1 MNPRFFINRPIFA
14 AVLSIFILLVGF
26 IAMRNLAVEQ
36 APNITPPTVEISA
49 TYPGASAEEVARAVA
64 TPIESRLSGAERML
78 YYSSS
83 SNSDG
88 SLSIT
93 VTFEVG
99 TDIDIATVDL
109 QNRVNRATPQLPQE
123 VTRMGVT
130 VAKKSSSILGV
141 LALKSADPQYDAL
154 FLGNYATIN
163 FLDSIKRVPG
173 VGDATVFGASDY
185 TMRVL
190 LDPVRMARLGVT
202 PSDVAQVL
210 REQNNSFP
218 AGMLGRE
225 PAPARTEYTIP
236 VVTRSR
242 LSEVSQFEE
251 LIVRSMPDGAT
262 VRLRDVARIELGG
275 QSYSMEGRLNGKPA
289 AIIPIYLAPGANAL
303 NTVDA
308 VKKTMDEFSV
318 RFPQGVTYDMPYDTT
333 PFIRVSV
340 QEVLKTLAEAMVL
353 VFLVVYLF
361 LQNWRATLIPML
373 TVPVSLI
380 GTFAGM
386 YALGFSINTLTLF
399 GMVLAIGIVV
409 DDAIV
414 VLENV
419 ERIMTEEKLPPR
431 EATKKAMKDITGPV
445 VAIVL
450 VLCAVF
456 VPVGFLGGL
465 SGQLYRQFAITIAM
479 SVVLSGI
486 VALTLCPALCA
497 LLLKSDHGPKRG
509 FFGWFN
515 DRFERLTR
523 GYTSGVRKTLRH
535 AGITFTLFLALCA
548 GTYGLFKKVPTGFI
562 PAEDQGSMFV
572 GVMLPDGA
580 SKERT
585 TAVLEKVERVL
596 LDQPEIQNAVCL
608 NGMNFLFGT
617 RTANGATLFV
627 RLRPWSERSG
637 PGQDVDSLV
646 ARCSREFAA
655 INEALIIAVNP
666 PPIQGLGSSAGF
678 SVQLLNRTGMPLNEF
693 AAKTGAFRAEL
704 AKLPELSAA
713 SLRTGFSIGAPKVYL
728 NLDRERA
735 KSLGIPVDE
744 VFTTLQAYLGTTYVN
759 DFFKFGRVYKVQL
772 EGEADYR
779 RSTDDFQLLQV
790 RNGSGE
796 MVPLNAVITPDFT
809 TGPDALTHFNGNQ
822 TVSLA
827 GAPAPGY
834 STGEAMAAIE
844 KLANEKLVA
853 EGLDY
858 AWDGVSYQEKRTGS
872 DSAKVFIL
880 GLVMVFLLLA
890 AQYESWT
897 IPFAVILSIP
907 IGIFGALLSVFMRDM
922 PNDTYFQI
930 GLLTLVGLA
939 AKNAILIVEFANTR
953 VAAGMPLLDAAAEA
967 ARLRLRPIIM
977 TSLAFILGVF
987 PLVIAKGA
995 GAAGRHSIGTGVCG
1009 GMLAATFIAIF
1020 FIPLFFVLM
1029 RRVADRVSALSG
1041 PREAASGHDEHGD

>member
-1 MNPRFFINRPIFA
+1 MSPRFFINRPIFA
-14 AVLSIFILLVGF
+14 AVLSIFIVLVGL
-26 IAMRNLAVEQ
+26 IAMKNLPMEQ
-36 APNITPPTVEISA
+36 SPNITPPTVEISA

-64 TPIESRLSGAERML
+64 TPIESQLSGAEHML
-78 YYSSS
+78 YFSSS

-88 SLSIT
+88 SMSIT
-93 VTFEVG
+93 ATFEVG
-99 TDIDIATVDL
+99 TNIDIATVDL
-109 QNRVNRATPQLPQE
+109 QNRVNRATPQLPST
-123 VTRMGVT
+123 VTQLGVT
-130 VAKKSSSILGV
+130 VAKRSPTILGV
-141 LALKSADPQYDAL
+141 ITLRSEDPKYDAL

-163 FLDSIKRVPG
+163 FLDTIKRVPG
-173 VGDATVFGASDY
+173 VGDASVFGASDY

-202 PSDVAQVL
+202 PSDLARVL

-218 AGMLGRE
+218 AGMIGRE
-225 PAPARTEYTIP
+225 PAPARTEYSIP

-242 LSEVSQFEE
+242 LSEVSQFEQ

-275 QSYSMEGRLNGKPA
+275 QSYSMEGRLNGKPT
-289 AIIPIYLAPGANAL
+289 AIIPIYLSPGANAL
-303 NTVDA
+303 DTVDVLKA
-308 VKKTMDEFSV
+308 SMDEVSSA
-318 RFPQGVTYDMPYDTT
+318 FPAGIQWDMSYDTT

-353 VFLVVYLF
+353 VFLVVFLF

-419 ERIMTEEKLPPR
+419 ERIMTEEKLHPLA
-431 EATKKAMKDITGPV
+431 ATQKAMKDIAGPV

-479 SVVLSGI
+479 SVVLSGV

-497 LLLKSDHGPKRG
+497 LLLKPDHGPKHG
-509 FFGWFN
+509 FFGRFN
-515 DRFERLTR
+515 DWFERVTNR
-523 GYTSGVRKTLRH
+523 YTAGVRKNIRHGALTL
-535 AGITFTLFLALCA
+535 GVFVALCA
-548 GTYGLFKKVPTGFI
+548 ATAGLFKAVPTGFI

-572 GVMLPDGA
+572 GIMLPEGA

-585 TAVLEKVERVL
+585 TAVIEKAEAFL
-596 LDQPEIQNAVCL
+596 LSQPEVENVVCM
-608 NGMNFLFGT
+608 NGMNFLFDT
-617 RTANGATLFV
+617 RTGNGATMFV
-627 RLRPWSERSG
+627 RLKPWAERKG
-637 PGQDVDSLV
+637 PGQNVDSLV
-646 ARCSREFAA
+646 GRAMGAFSQ
-655 INEALIIAVNP
+655 IHEALIIAVNP
-666 PPIQGLGSSAGF
+666 PPIQGLGTSAGF
-678 SVQLLNRTGMPLNEF
+678 SLQVLNKQGLPLRDF
-693 AAKTGAFRAEL
+693 AAKAQAFKAEL
-704 AKLPELSAA
+704 AKLPEVSGP
-713 SLRTGFSIGAPKVYL
+713 SVSTGFSINAPKVYL

-744 VFTTLQAYLGTTYVN
+744 VFTTLQAYLGTSYVN
-759 DFFKFGRVYKVQL
+759 DFYKFGRVYKVQL

-779 RSTDDFQLLQV
+779 RSTEDFQLLQV
-790 RNGSGE
+790 RNASGE
-796 MVPLNAVITPDFT
+796 MVPLNAVVSSEFT
-809 TGPDALTHFNGNQ
+809 TGPDSLSHFNGND
-822 TVSLA
+822 SMALA
-827 GAPAPGY
+827 GAPGQGF
-834 STGEAMAAIE
+834 STGQTMAAIE
-844 KLANEKLVA
+844 KLAKEKLDS
-853 EGLDY
+853 EGLGL
-858 AWDGVSYQEKRTGS
+858 AWDGESYQEKRTGS
-872 DSAKVFIL
+872 DSAKVFVL

-890 AQYESWT
+890 AQYESWS
-897 IPFAVILSIP
+897 IPFAVLLSIP
-907 IGIFGALLSVFMRDM
+907 VGVFGALLSVFLRDM

-930 GLLTLVGLA
+930 GLLTLIGLA

-953 VAAGMPLLDAAAEA
+953 AAAGMPLAEAAAEA

-987 PLVIAKGA
+987 PLVIATGA

-1020 FIPLFFVLM
+1020 FIPLFFVIM
-1029 RRVADRVSALSG
+1029 RRFAERVGAW
-1041 PREAASGHDEHGD
+1041 RQAHAHDEAHH